1 MSDAG
6 VSEPHVE
13 EGGEDEGEQGDRGG
27 PDQVQDR
34 AEAWDR
40 LGDEQEAEDGEGP
53 EGATLPVEIWEIK
66 SFDSCNDKARISL
79 LDGTLS
85 ISSKN

>member
-40 LGDEQEAEDGEGP
+40 LGDEQQTENGEGP
-53 EGATLPVEIWEIK
+53 EGATLPVEIWENK
-66 SFDSCNDKARISL
+66 KF
-79 LDGTLS
+79 
-85 ISSKN
+85 

>member
-53 EGATLPVEIWEIK
+53 EGATLPVEIWGNK
-66 SFDSCNDKARISL
+66 KF
-79 LDGTLS
+79 
-85 ISSKN
+85 